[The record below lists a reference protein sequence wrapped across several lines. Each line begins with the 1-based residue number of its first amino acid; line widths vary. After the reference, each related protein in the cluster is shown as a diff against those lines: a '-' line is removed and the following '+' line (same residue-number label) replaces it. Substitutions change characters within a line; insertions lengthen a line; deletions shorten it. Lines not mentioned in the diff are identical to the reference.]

1 MQKFV
6 RRLAVSLAIW
16 VFVYQMMSTNMN
28 WKRKKNAVDIRCAF
42 IISAGSK
49 ETKWVKGYECL
60 FFV

>member
-1 MQKFV
+1 M
-6 RRLAVSLAIW
+6 LAVSLAIW